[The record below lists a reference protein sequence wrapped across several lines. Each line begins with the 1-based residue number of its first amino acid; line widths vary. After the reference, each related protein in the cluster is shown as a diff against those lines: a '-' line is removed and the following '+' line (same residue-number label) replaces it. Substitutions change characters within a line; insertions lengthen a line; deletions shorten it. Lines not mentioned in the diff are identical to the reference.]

1 MNKKI
6 VAPVSVTFVRAIRN
20 FLLLVTLLSLVCS
33 STLANQ
39 PSSDWK
45 KVKKKSGSLAV
56 VVTKSGQQFD
66 GNLIEVGDEG
76 LKINV
81 QSRTEE
87 VKKADVAEVRIKK
100 KGGGNK
106 LAWIGGFAAAGFGVG
121 AAIGKATNPHDDS
134 GLGMF
139 GPIVGGAIGAGGG
152 ALIGVVIADK
162 KSKVVGEE
170 TIYKA
175 P

>member
-1 MNKKI
+1 MIIRAGRSFLAI
-6 VAPVSVTFVRAIRN
+6 VILCS
-20 FLLLVTLLSLVCS
+20 LLLS
-33 STLANQ
+33 SSLANQ
-39 PSSDWK
+39 PTWDWK

-56 VVTKSGQQFD
+56 VVTKSGLQFD

-81 QSRTEE
+81 QGRTEE

-106 LAWIGGFAAAGFGVG
+106 LAWIGGSAAAGFGIG
-121 AAIGKATNPHDDS
+121 AGIGKATNPNDDS

-139 GPIVGGAIGAGGG
+139 GPIIGGAIGAGGG
-152 ALIGVVIADK
+152 ALIGLVIADK